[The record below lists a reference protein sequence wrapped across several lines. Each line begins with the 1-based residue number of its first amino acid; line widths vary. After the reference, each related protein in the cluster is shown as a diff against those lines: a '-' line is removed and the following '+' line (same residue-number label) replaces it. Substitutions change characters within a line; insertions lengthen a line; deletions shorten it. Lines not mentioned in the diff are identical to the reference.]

1 MYPEVS
7 IMKLK
12 ITPSSL
18 AIIVSLIL
26 TLIALEMFFFN
37 EKKQFEL
44 LNKKNDL
51 VLEQDVS
58 KIINNEINNMI
69 ISLKTFNLLLKSN
82 DYNVTAK
89 EFDKLAK
96 EVTATNNSVS
106 ELQFAPQ
113 GVIQLTYPYSKENSA
128 IGHNLNRLKSRHKGV
143 LLSIDNQS
151 LTLIGPVKLIQND
164 HLSFILRLPLF
175 NKQSEFIGFVIA
187 ISDFENIS
195 NKLPLKKLE
204 YKIQGFNPD
213 GKISTIF
220 DNIID
225 KTAGTINVFTVPVP
239 NGKWLFS
246 VQNKKYDPKNY
257 IVIHVLLYLIVIAF
271 FLYIYK
277 RERYLLLTNIYINDT
292 NYILKHEAI
301 TDELTSIYNRR
312 YMNNIMKQVF
322 FSNVISI
329 HSIAFLDIDHFKLV
343 NDTYG
348 HDAGDEILRVFV
360 GICSNNIRA
369 SDIFARW
376 GGEEFILFMDKT
388 SPIHAEDVCYRILR
402 AVNQHSFLYNS
413 QVIHIT
419 VSIGLTS
426 FSPKNDKIDAV
437 FKNIDD
443 AVYHS
448 KKNGRNRITV
458 I

>member
-1 MYPEVS
+1 
-7 IMKLK
+7 
-12 ITPSSL
+12 
-18 AIIVSLIL
+18 
-26 TLIALEMFFFN
+26 
-37 EKKQFEL
+37 
-44 LNKKNDL
+44 
-51 VLEQDVS
+51 
-58 KIINNEINNMI
+58 
-69 ISLKTFNLLLKSN
+69 
-82 DYNVTAK
+82 
-89 EFDKLAK
+89 
-96 EVTATNNSVS
+96 
-106 ELQFAPQ
+106 
-113 GVIQLTYPYSKENSA
+113 
-128 IGHNLNRLKSRHKGV
+128 
-143 LLSIDNQS
+143 
-151 LTLIGPVKLIQND
+151 
-164 HLSFILRLPLF
+164 
-175 NKQSEFIGFVIA
+175 
-187 ISDFENIS
+187 
-195 NKLPLKKLE
+195 
-204 YKIQGFNPD
+204 
-213 GKISTIF
+213 
-220 DNIID
+220 
-225 KTAGTINVFTVPVP
+225 
-239 NGKWLFS
+239 
-246 VQNKKYDPKNY
+246 
-257 IVIHVLLYLIVIAF
+257 
-271 FLYIYK
+271 
-277 RERYLLLTNIYINDT
+277 
-292 NYILKHEAI
+292 
-301 TDELTSIYNRR
+301 
-312 YMNNIMKQVF
+312 MNNIMKQVF
-322 FSNVISI
+322 FSNDTSI